1 MNDYAG
7 RIISGLHESLVEMN
21 RIINA
26 ENLKKEAEE
35 VEEKSKELTNL
46 AKGTSFLANTL
57 ENKYVELRQRVRAM
71 KLLLNDEYTELKLSQ
86 FEWVTELEVSE

>member
-1 MNDYAG
+1 
-7 RIISGLHESLVEMN
+7 MN

-71 KLLLNDEYTELKLSQ
+71 KLLLNDVYTELKLSQ
-86 FEWVTELEVSE
+86 FEWATELEVSE